1 MLQVGLLGCGRL
13 GREVMLPLLAR
24 CSGVKVAVVAD
35 HDPSARAAAIAL
47 APAAEADAD
56 WRVALARPGLDAVVV
71 TLPTALHADAAVAA
85 IGRGVALYLE
95 KPLAA
100 SLPDAARI
108 RDAARAH
115 RGTVALGFNLRFHPL
130 VAGLHRALAGIGEP
144 RLVRCA
150 FSVAAAPLD
159 TWRHPA
165 AAGGGVLLDL
175 ASHHVDLVHALL
187 GRAVRRVT
195 ATHRVHPDGGEAV
208 AATGELEGGVVLS
221 ATWASG
227 TIDEDVV
234 EIAGTKGAARL
245 SRYEDL
251 QVRVRGAAAPAAAR
265 RVRDAVPTAA
275 GMRHALDKRRAPWH
289 DPSFAASLAAFLDA
303 ARARRPVV
311 PGIEEGWQSL
321 RVVVA
326 IAEAAASGRAVVVDD
341 GPPVDHDVRVG

>member
-24 CSGVKVAVVAD
+24 SAGVKVAVVAD
-35 HDPSARAAAIAL
+35 QDPAALASARAL
-47 APAAEADAD
+47 APDAHAEAD
-56 WRVALARPGLDAVVV
+56 WRVALTRPGLDAVVV

-85 IGRGVALYLE
+85 IARGVAVYLE

-100 SLPDAARI
+100 SLSGAERI
-108 RDAARAH
+108 GDAARAH
-115 RGTVALGFNLRFHPL
+115 PGTIALGFNLRFHPL
-130 VAGLHRALAGIGEP
+130 IAELRGALAAIGEP

-150 FSVAAAPLD
+150 FSVAATPLD

-187 GRAVRRVT
+187 GHAVRRVT
-195 ATHRVHPDGGEAV
+195 ATRRVHPDGGETV
-208 AATGELEGGVVLS
+208 AATGELENGVVMS

-227 TIDEDVV
+227 AVDEDVV

-245 SRYEDL
+245 SRYTDL
-251 QVRVRGAAAPAAAR
+251 QVRVRGAAVPAAVR

-275 GMRHALDKRRAPWH
+275 GLRFALRKRRAPWH
-289 DPSFAASLAAFLDA
+289 DPSFEASLAAFLDA
-303 ARARRPVV
+303 ARTGRPVV
-311 PGIEEGWQSL
+311 PGIEEGIRSL

-326 IAEAAASGRAVVVDD
+326 IAEAAASGRSVEIAERF
-341 GPPVDHDVRVG
+341 PVGHDVTAG